1 MAYKL
6 SKKSSLHMKRAFALT
21 AVLFAES
28 FAMSFKFLG
37 RNEEIKPHPQL
48 LQMAQTFKQQL
59 DESAEDASHE
69 DPIDYTLHTGYWFDI
84 CVNI

>member
-1 MAYKL
+1 
-6 SKKSSLHMKRAFALT
+6 MKRAFALT

-48 LQMAQTFKQQL
+48 LQMAQTFK
-59 DESAEDASHE
+59 
-69 DPIDYTLHTGYWFDI
+69 
-84 CVNI
+84 

>member
-1 MAYKL
+1 MADKL

-48 LQMAQTFKQQL
+48 LQMAQTFK
-59 DESAEDASHE
+59 
-69 DPIDYTLHTGYWFDI
+69 
-84 CVNI
+84 